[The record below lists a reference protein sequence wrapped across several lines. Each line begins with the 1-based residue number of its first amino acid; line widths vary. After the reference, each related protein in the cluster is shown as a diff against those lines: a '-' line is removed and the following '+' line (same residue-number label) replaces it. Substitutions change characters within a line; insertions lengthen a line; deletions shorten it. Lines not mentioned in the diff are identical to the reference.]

1 MKKLIILFLLLS
13 LSAYSFSQNGEAPL
27 KKGSK
32 QINFGLG
39 LDSSGLPLYGQ
50 MDFAVSNDI
59 TVSPMVGFTLDG
71 KNSFISFAGYGSYH
85 FNRLLNIPQNWDFY
99 AGVNLGFRLCL
110 SNNTGTSPLIFGM
123 QTGGRYYWNDHW
135 GVHLEL
141 GWSVSRYV
149 GRFGLSYKL

>member
-13 LSAYSFSQNGEAPL
+13 LSTYSFSQNGEAPL
-27 KKGSK
+27 RKGSK

-59 TVSPMVGFTLDG
+59 TVSPMVGLTLGGED
-71 KNSFISFAGYGSYH
+71 SFISFAGYGSYH

-135 GVHLEL
+135 GVQLEL
-141 GWSVSRYV
+141 GWGVSHYI